1 MVICMYLTY
10 KGQYIEYLL
19 HHLNLHL
26 LILLFCDRLHGF
38 ISTSLDLSHRDLFT
52 IIYKD
57 ILNIS
62 IINLTLVAK
71 VQHYRGLNTDLDKL
85 YNSIKQLLEDQKD
98 LQIVSEY
105 KGLLNNVPLRSI
117 VAVNKSPKVWIGSL
131 REIHISITGN
141 PNDYAVE
148 VASGAWFGSL
158 VWPGAVGLV
167 VGGPVGLAA
176 GVAVGGLMAYEFEK
190 HIWQKILEV
199 IKKESVTQPT
209 IDSVENH
216 HDH

>member
-1 MVICMYLTY
+1 M
-10 KGQYIEYLL
+10 
-19 HHLNLHL
+19 
-26 LILLFCDRLHGF
+26 
-38 ISTSLDLSHRDLFT
+38 
-52 IIYKD
+52 
-57 ILNIS
+57 
-62 IINLTLVAK
+62 AK
-71 VQHYRGLNTDLDKL
+71 VQHYRGLSTNLDNL
-85 YNSIKQLLEDQKD
+85 YNNIKQLLEDQKN

-105 KGLLNNVPLRSI
+105 KGTLNAVPLRSI
-117 VAVNKSPKVWIGSL
+117 VAVNKSSKVWVGSL
-131 REIHISITGN
+131 REIHASITGN

-158 VWPGAVGLV
+158 LWPGAVGLV

-176 GVAVGGLMAYEFEK
+176 GLAVGGIMAYEFEK
-190 HIWQKILEV
+190 HVWQKVLEV

>member
-1 MVICMYLTY
+1 M
-10 KGQYIEYLL
+10 
-19 HHLNLHL
+19 
-26 LILLFCDRLHGF
+26 
-38 ISTSLDLSHRDLFT
+38 
-52 IIYKD
+52 
-57 ILNIS
+57 
-62 IINLTLVAK
+62 AK
-71 VQHYRGLNTDLDKL
+71 VQRYRGLNTNLDNL
-85 YNSIKQLLEDQKD
+85 YNNIKQLLEDQKD

-105 KGLLNNVPLRSI
+105 KGTLNAVPLRSI
-117 VAVNKSPKVWIGSL
+117 VAVNKSPKVWVGSL
-131 REIHISITGN
+131 REIHMSITGN

-158 VWPGAVGLV
+158 LWPGAVGLV

-176 GVAVGGLMAYEFEK
+176 GLAVGGIMAYEFEK
-190 HIWQKILEV
+190 HVWQKVLEV